1 MKYLRKR
8 RHLKYVESYVTE
20 FRSKICSQ
28 ACLYGECDPVD
39 RTLFL
44 KYNDYLIK
52 LRDEIK

>member
-28 ACLYGECDPVD
+28 ACLYGESDPVD
-39 RTLFL
+39 RALFL

-52 LRDEIK
+52 LRNENK